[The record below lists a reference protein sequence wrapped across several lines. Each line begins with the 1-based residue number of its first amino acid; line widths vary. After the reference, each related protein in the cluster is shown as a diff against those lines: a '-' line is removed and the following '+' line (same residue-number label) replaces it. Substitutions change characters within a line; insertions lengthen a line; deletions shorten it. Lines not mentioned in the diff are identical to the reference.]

1 MEIFFLKKGENC
13 RNIKSTQNNYLDF
26 LSESGFPVPD
36 VLCKEFAG
44 QYFRSLFRTV
54 RCMWEG

>member
-1 MEIFFLKKGENC
+1 MENLKEESSK
-13 RNIKSTQNNYLDF
+13 IKYKSTQNNYLDF

-44 QYFRSLFRTV
+44 QYFRSLFRRA